1 MIRTKSSRI
10 ANNYLRTSPPA
21 ITTTV
26 GSPLIDP
33 PLFMNTGSPAT
44 GTQLV
49 ELLDR
54 QRGRRGLR
62 VDYVDGLPLPDLR
75 RRDVFVLRGII
86 SAAQA

>member
-1 MIRTKSSRI
+1 LTSPPGTIQG
-10 ANNYLRTSPPA
+10 ALVRTSPPGTQ
-21 ITTTV
+21 IV
-26 GSPLIDP
+26 GNPLTDP

-75 RRDVFVLRGII
+75 RQDVFVLRGII
-86 SAAQA
+86 SAQA